1 MNDIFDHNPQGSLL
15 FKFILLA
22 SISATVMVFDYRDT
36 VLYPVRTTLTM
47 ITYPFKYAVNLP
59 FDTYEYLVD
68 YFSEHKKMASENRQ
82 LRSTLDL
89 YVARN
94 QKYHSIAEENI
105 RLRKQLHAIPRMGEE
120 LLLAQILSVSG
131 NTFRRKVTIN
141 RGANDHLYTGQVIIA
156 GKNIYGQI
164 DSIAPDSAE
173 VMQLTDIDH
182 AIHVVNKTVLK
193 RRKKSTDKET
203 KIKEQGRGALAV
215 GTGKTNLLELRN
227 IEANMDIKKG
237 DIYVSSGLGKLY
249 PPGYPVAVVSSI
261 EYNSGDSFMKV
272 MARTLTDFTQT
283 REVLAIWH
291 NKNMIVANEEEPES
305 QLKKNK
311 ANEKST
317 LKK

>member
-1 MNDIFDHNPQGSLL
+1 MSDIFEHNPEGALL

-36 VLYPVRTTLTM
+36 VLHPVRTTLTM
-47 ITYPFKYAVNLP
+47 IAYPFKYAVSLP
-59 FDTYEYLVD
+59 FGTYEYLVD
-68 YFSEHKKMASENRQ
+68 YFSEHNKMASENKQ

-89 YVARN
+89 YAARN
-94 QKYHSIAEENI
+94 QKYHSIADENI
-105 RLRKQLHAIPRMGEE
+105 RLREQLNAIPKAGEE
-120 LLLAQILSVSG
+120 LLLAEVLSVSG

-141 RGANDHLYTGQVIIA
+141 RGTNDHLYTGQVVIA

-173 VMQLTDIDH
+173 IMQLTDSDH
-182 AIHVVNKTVLK
+182 AIHVVNETVLK
-193 RRKKSTDKET
+193 RNEKLSDDVSKK
-203 KIKEQGRGALAV
+203 GRGALAV

-227 IEANMDIKKG
+227 IEADIDIKKG

-249 PPGYPVAVVSSI
+249 PPGYPVAIVSSI

-291 NKNMIVANEEEPES
+291 NKAMIGGNQDVPES

-317 LKK
+317 LKKQ

>member
-15 FKFILLA
+15 FKFLLLA
-22 SISATVMVFDYRDT
+22 TISGAVMVFDYRDT
-36 VLYPVRTTLTM
+36 ILHPVRTALTM
-47 ITYPFKYAVNLP
+47 ITYPFQYAVNVP
-59 FDTYEYLVD
+59 FSSYEYLTD

-82 LRSTLDL
+82 LRSTLDI
-89 YVARN
+89 YAARN
-94 QKYHSIAEENI
+94 QKYHSIANENI
-105 RLRKQLHAIPRMGEE
+105 RLREQLNGIPKAEE
-120 LLLAQILSVSG
+120 TLLLAEILSVSG

-141 RGANDHLYTGQVIIA
+141 RGTNDGIYTGQVVLA

-173 VMQLTDIDH
+173 IMQLTDSAH
-182 AIHVVNKTVLK
+182 AIHVVNETVLK
-193 RRKKSTDKET
+193 RKKTLNKNTS
-203 KIKEQGRGALAV
+203 IGRGALAV

-227 IEANMDIKKG
+227 IEANIDIKKG

-249 PPGYPVAVVSSI
+249 PAGYPVAMVSSI

-272 MARTLTDFTQT
+272 MAQTLTDFTQT
-283 REVLAIWH
+283 REVLAIWY
-291 NKNMIVANEEEPES
+291 NKNALESNKDEPES

-317 LKK
+317 LKKQ